1 MTIGQRNLQINQE
14 ELNVETTITVKEVI
28 VTLDDKSET
37 FYHSFYKEDGKVQ
50 AFSVM
55 TEIKGK

>member
-1 MTIGQRNLQINQE
+1 MNK
-14 ELNVETTITVKEVI
+14 VEVNIKR
-28 VTLDDKSET
+28 VTYNDEI

>member
-1 MTIGQRNLQINQE
+1 M
-14 ELNVETTITVKEVI
+14 ETTITVKEVI
-28 VTLDDKSET
+28 VTLNNKAET

>member
-1 MTIGQRNLQINQE
+1 M
-14 ELNVETTITVKEVI
+14 ETTITVKKVI
-28 VTLDDKSET
+28 VTLDNKAET

-55 TEIKGK
+55 TETKGK